1 MKSRKMKKSERPV
14 GGSQPEEMYGL
25 ATRKNMFLDRPTSHG
40 GWPEG
45 EYDPPINDRIY
56 NYLKSMG
63 LINEHRLRS
72 YIRNII
78 IENDRMIAEDPEG
91 GEPTDPSYWR
101 EVGKTTS
108 KYKQIFSNPT
118 VMKEVEAWSD
128 WIDDWAGRIGIV
140 LTGLGLGAATIAS
153 APVSVPTALLGGA
166 ALLGFG
172 NSVFQGSLA
181 LQKGDYTAA
190 GGHALMASLDIALG
204 SQAENIVS
212 ITARAAGSSAEQ
224 SVRAAQQVVTRRN
237 LGLGVGQNV
246 PHTRS
251 QIRNWKR
258 SQLNPAQQKAM
269 ATTLTGFGGGTIA
282 GVIFEVVGNVMI
294 DAAEDLDD
302 ARRGAGLQP
311 QPELTRETREMGERL
326 AGGSPTAD
334 DLKKLSD
341 ALDRI
346 QSINPSYRQKIKV
359 IMMNAEDET
368 K

>member
-1 MKSRKMKKSERPV
+1 MKKCERPV

-190 GGHALMASLDIALG
+190 GG
-204 SQAENIVS
+204 QAENIVS
-212 ITARAAGSSAEQ
+212 ITARAAGRSAEQ

-346 QSINPSYRQKIKV
+346 QSINPSDRQKIKV